1 MKSLALLFALAVSL
15 ALAVPNILMHSATT
29 SLAKA
34 DPERDREVLAELAF
48 VREAIDHGA
57 AQRMQAIYPEG
68 YFFLHTLYGVTWAEL
83 ALQSRDSSLRI
94 KALVEATRSLDSIES
109 PKGTRVF
116 QTDIN
121 PPFGIAY
128 LGWTNY
134 LRGRIL
140 QFQGPVHQDSSLFG
154 RYRRDLDELAALYDT
169 CASPFQ
175 QSYRGMAWSGDNV
188 VPIYALRLHDQ
199 LMDTARYAKT
209 IDRWVGLAK
218 AKVGLLGMMDFE
230 IAYPSGQTIK
240 PPRGSG
246 QTLMLRFLGE
256 IDPAFARQQYD
267 RLRTEFFT
275 TRLGLHLVREFPVS
289 TPGDADYDSGPVI
302 WDIGS
307 SATIVTLG
315 TARAF
320 GDTAFA
326 EVLEKS
332 INFYG
337 LPYWLGGKSTYALG
351 QMPVADAFLAWS
363 RVVQPDPKL
372 IEHREGIV
380 NPLGFVWIHLLSL
393 FFAAV
398 AWLPWFTIRAYR
410 RRNMTEVEDAP

>member
-1 MKSLALLFALAVSL
+1 MKLLALIFALVITFLL
-15 ALAVPNILMHSATT
+15 AIPNILMHSATT
-29 SLAKA
+29 SFAQS
-34 DPERDREVLAELAF
+34 DPERDRQVLAELAF
-48 VREAIDHGA
+48 IRDAIDHGA
-57 AQRMQAIYPEG
+57 AQKMQAIYPEG
-68 YFFLHTLYGVTWAEL
+68 YFFIHVLYGVTWSEL
-83 ALQSRDSSLRI
+83 ALQSWDSSLRI
-94 KALVEATRSLDSIES
+94 KALHEATLSLDSIES

-121 PPFGIAY
+121 PPYGIAF

-134 LRGRIL
+134 LRGRVLQLQGAGHRDPIL
-140 QFQGPVHQDSSLFG
+140 VS

-169 CASPFQ
+169 CSSPYQ

-209 IDRWVGLAK
+209 IDRWVSMAK
-218 AKVGLLGMMDFE
+218 AKVGPSGMMDFE
-230 IAYPSGQTIK
+230 ITYPSGATIK

-256 IDPAFARQQYD
+256 IDPVFAKLQYD
-267 RLRTEFFT
+267 RLRAEFYT
-275 TRLGLHLVREFPVS
+275 TRLGLYLVREFPLS
-289 TPGDADYDSGPVI
+289 APGDADYDSGPVI

-326 EVLEKS
+326 EALERS

-337 LPYWLGGKSTYALG
+337 IPYKLGGKRTYALG
-351 QMPVADAFLAWS
+351 MMPVADAFLAWS
-363 RVVQPDPKL
+363 RVALPDPNL
-372 IEHREGIV
+372 VEQREGLV
-380 NPLGFVWIHLLSL
+380 HPLGFALIHFLSL
-393 FFAAV
+393 IVAVV
-398 AWLPWFTIRAYR
+398 AWLPWLGIRAYCR
-410 RRNMTEVEDAP
+410 RVTEVEESP